1 MILDQTPAPGIPI
14 PNPDSCTVPELLEL
28 LAPKSAEMLINGI
41 RNRVF
46 VPPLKEVKSQFEG
59 INAKDLTHSPKITP
73 EDRRIK
79 WREWTWAE
87 IKRRQRVLGS
97 LWSIAKPAFAR
108 KLSDKELNDPF
119 IKRPLE
125 KRVIFDEIE
134 EVSEDSVPGSYRM
147 SSYPGTPF
155 TLGSAQRTSHD
166 KALYVYSADH
176 KLLRLEKLKFEGERF
191 NDALIAAQKARM
203 FDVEELHVADSELRM
218 FFKTLD

>member
-1 MILDQTPAPGIPI
+1 MG
-14 PNPDSCTVPELLEL
+14 
-28 LAPKSAEMLINGI
+28 AEMLINGI

-59 INAKDLTHSPKITP
+59 VDAKDLTHAPKITP

-79 WREWTWAE
+79 WREWTWTE

-108 KLSDKELNDPF
+108 KQSEKELHDGL
-119 IKRPLE
+119 IKRPQE

-147 SSYPGTPF
+147 SSSRGTPF
-155 TLGSAQRTSHD
+155 TLGSAQRTAHD
-166 KALYVYSADH
+166 KALYVYSADK
-176 KLLRLEKLKFEGERF
+176 KLLRLKKLKFEGERF

-203 FDVEELHVADSELRM
+203 FDLEELQVEDSELSKFYRP
-218 FFKTLD
+218 LG